1 MFNPWESTF
10 DEAKAAY
17 EASEFGVDD
26 PTGPL
31 FQWAGAERVKQAKH
45 SIENGDGFAVLMC
58 IRICVTNGLVAPKWL
73 AYAFNRRYD
82 AVNLGRALSWDDPL
96 AFGKPY
102 KTGTQKNSVKK
113 RRMLTF
119 SAWNIA
125 TTILSEEPGTPIDA
139 AFFERVG
146 KTTTPPVGKTEAEK
160 AYYRAKKYWDR

>member
-10 DEAKAAY
+10 DEAKA
-17 EASEFGVDD
+17 EHELCGCSRPG

-31 FQWAGAERVKQAKH
+31 FQFFGAERVKQAKS

-58 IRICVTNGLVAPKWL
+58 IRICVTNGLVAPEWL

-82 AVNLGRALSWDDPL
+82 AVNMGRALSWDDAL

-102 KTGTQKNSVKK
+102 KVGTHKNSAKKK
-113 RRMLTF
+113 RMLLF
-119 SAWNIA
+119 SAWNEA
-125 TTILSEEPGTPIDA
+125 NTIMAMEPETPIDA

-146 KTTTPPVGKTEAEK
+146 KLTTPPVGKTAAEK
-160 AYYRAKKYWDR
+160 AYYGAKKYFES